1 VSLGL
6 NATDADA
13 QTADLLRQDRVP
25 APAPARPN
33 PAPALAVPVP
43 VPVPVP
49 AQVALPASPP
59 NMASSPAPSFD
70 ESRAPQFKQLLE
82 PETSGRAQ
90 RWTDRNN
97 RARAKKEVNL
107 KKKRSYKTGKAVD
120 PPFLSSIA
128 DEPDEAPIQS
138 VQIPANVAPASS
150 YPPED
155 DSFSDV
161 DRSEP
166 MSTFL
171 RSLADQHTVLK
182 QNEDNES
189 GTSSVKTTDMSI

>member
-1 VSLGL
+1 LYFISLG
-6 NATDADA
+6 
-13 QTADLLRQDRVP
+13 LLRQDRVP

-33 PAPALAVPVP
+33 PALA
-43 VPVPVP
+43 VPVP
-49 AQVALPASPP
+49 AQVDLPAPPP

-90 RWTDRNN
+90 RWNDRNN
-97 RARAKKEVNL
+97 RTQAKKRVNL
-107 KKKRSYKTGKAVD
+107 EKLRSYKTGEAVD
-120 PPFLSSIA
+120 PPL
-128 DEPDEAPIQS
+128 APIQS
-138 VQIPANVAPASS
+138 VQIPANIAPASS

-171 RSLADQHTVLK
+171 RSLADQHAVLE
-182 QNEDNES
+182 QNEDDES
-189 GTSSVKTTDMSI
+189 GTSSIKTTDMSL

>member
-1 VSLGL
+1 MYALLYFISLG
-6 NATDADA
+6 
-13 QTADLLRQDRVP
+13 LLRQDRVP

-33 PAPALAVPVP
+33 PALA
-43 VPVPVP
+43 VPVP
-49 AQVALPASPP
+49 AQVDLPATPP

-90 RWTDRNN
+90 RWNDRNN
-97 RARAKKEVNL
+97 KARAKKRVNL
-107 KKKRSYKTGKAVD
+107 KKKRSYKTGEAVD
-120 PPFLSSIA
+120 PPL
-128 DEPDEAPIQS
+128 APIQS

-150 YPPED
+150 YPPPED

-161 DRSEP
+161 DWSEP

-171 RSLADQHTVLK
+171 RSLADQHAVLE
-182 QNEDNES
+182 QNEDDES
-189 GTSSVKTTDMSI
+189 GTSSIKTTDMSL

>member
-1 VSLGL
+1 MYALLYFISLG
-6 NATDADA
+6 
-13 QTADLLRQDRVP
+13 LLRQDRVP

-33 PAPALAVPVP
+33 PALA
-43 VPVPVP
+43 VPVP
-49 AQVALPASPP
+49 AQVDLPATPP

-90 RWTDRNN
+90 RWNDRNN
-97 RARAKKEVNL
+97 KARAKKRVNL
-107 KKKRSYKTGKAVD
+107 KKKRSYKTGEAVG

-150 YPPED
+150 YPPPED

-161 DRSEP
+161 DWSEP

-171 RSLADQHTVLK
+171 RSLADQHAVLE
-182 QNEDNES
+182 QNEDDES
-189 GTSSVKTTDMSI
+189 GTSSIKTTDMSL